1 MNDTPD
7 PIRTTKVEENA
18 AQQQFLTLFL
28 RSEREIYRYVAAL
41 IPIASEAE
49 DIVQQTAVAL
59 WERFDAYDPSKPFTP
74 WACGFALNK
83 ARHWIERH
91 QKWKRLLDHGL
102 AEKLLKRREELQP
115 ATDDRLR
122 HLGNCIDKLPERHR
136 VVLKGYYHQRL
147 DMDTLAKTAK
157 CSVAA
162 TYKLLQRVRHAL
174 QACVED
180 AVGREGLA
188 G

>member
-1 MNDTPD
+1 MNATPD
-7 PIRTTKVEENA
+7 NLRPNKIGENA
-18 AQQQFLTLFL
+18 AQQQFLSLFL
-28 RSEREIYRYVAAL
+28 RSEREIYRYVASL
-41 IPIASEAE
+41 IPNVSEAE

-59 WERFDAYDPSKPFTP
+59 WERFDAYDPSQPFTA

-91 QKWKRLLDHGL
+91 QKWKRLLDQGL
-102 AEKLLKRREELQP
+102 AERLLKRREELQP
-115 ATDDRLR
+115 ALDERLS
-122 HLGNCIDKLPERHR
+122 HLGDCIDKLPERQR
-136 VVLKGYYHQRL
+136 AVVTGYYHHRM
-147 DMDTLAKTAK
+147 DVDTLAKTAK

-174 QACVED
+174 QACVDD
-180 AVGREGLA
+180 AVSREGLA